1 VSPTI
6 FYWLNIGISKIV
18 NPRKLEKNYL
28 NNFKTIILVRY
39 IPFNIIIDLI
49 VLKRRSIKII
59 LLLDDNLLD
68 LNIFSELPFLYKIKI
83 FINIYC
89 YKFFFNLFINQIWV
103 TNKLLGEKV
112 KQKIPNNNINIQLLK
127 LDYNQKYPLKK
138 SYKIAYLG
146 TSSHTKELYWLK
158 TLFEKLQQQRNDCLI
173 EIYVNKKWRNYFRSV
188 PRIKMSYPL
197 DWETFFFDTT
207 TGKVDIVLN
216 PIFKSNFNNFRSP
229 TKFFDITRLEAV
241 GIYSNLKP
249 FRGFINHNHDGILL
263 DNNIDDWIE
272 KISFLLDNSDVR
284 EKLFLNAL
292 KRSENPCNDA

>member
-1 VSPTI
+1 MSPTV
-6 FYWLNIGISKIV
+6 FYWLNIGISKVV

>member
-1 VSPTI
+1 MSPTI

-216 PIFKSNFNNFRSP
+216 PIFHSNFNNFRSP

>member
-1 VSPTI
+1 MSPTI